1 MNGFSDIPDT
11 HPASPTLNHDV
22 SCCDEHNRQ
31 RIAIIGYACRLPGD
45 VSSPADLWE
54 LCTRKRSGWSP
65 IPKDRF
71 ASGAF
76 HHPNPSKVGAFNPSG
91 GYFLQDDISRFDAP
105 FFNITAQ
112 EAISMDP
119 QQRLL
124 LECSYEA
131 VESAGIPKE
140 SLAGRNVGVFVGGNF
155 ADYEL
160 HNVRDVETI
169 PMYQAT
175 GCAPSLQSNRISYY
189 FDFRGP
195 SFTVDTACS
204 SSLVALHAAVQSLR
218 SGESTEA
225 LVAGCRLNIVPDL
238 FVSMSMS
245 QLFNDEGRTYAFDNR
260 ATSGFA
266 RGEGAG
272 VVLLKSLDDA
282 IRDKDP
288 IRAVIVNSGVS
299 QDGRTQGI
307 TLPNGHAQEEL
318 IRRVYN
324 AAHIDPEDCGF
335 VEMHGTGTKVGDPI
349 EATAVHAALGHGRSP
364 RNPLYIGSVKSNVGH
379 LEGASGVISLI
390 KAAMML
396 DRDLLLPNA
405 DFKRAN
411 ENIPLTEWN
420 MKVVT
425 STRPW
430 PRGKRFISVSNYG
443 FGGTNAHV
451 VLEKAPLSL
460 NSPDSFSTDT
470 DDTTDNDPKHKL
482 IFISANDK
490 QSLVQRIKDFGIYFE
505 QRPEVFEK
513 LLFGNFAFTVGSKLS
528 HLSYRIALPACSLD
542 NLGIRLAQLKVNAPK
557 VLGDPKIGY
566 VFTGQGAQW
575 AQMGCA
581 LMEYPI
587 FKAVIQQADDYLRQL
602 RAEWSLEEEIKKD
615 LAESRIDSPELS
627 QPACTA
633 IQIALVTLLE
643 SWGIRPNYVVGHSSG
658 EIAASF
664 AARIYD
670 LHSAMA
676 LSYYRGQ
683 MTRLLKETHPS
694 LRGGMI
700 AVGAGASTVRPML
713 KMLRTGYATVACVN
727 SPTSVT
733 VSGDVSA
740 IEEFEHVLQTEQIF
754 NRRLRIDV
762 AYHSD
767 HMKRISDAYF
777 TSIAHIHP
785 KSTLQNDV
793 VFFSSV
799 LGCVAETSTLN
810 ASYWVQNLTS
820 PVLFPDALEQMCKQ
834 DGEIPNLLIEVGPHA
849 ALKGPISDTLKHLG
863 LTSAKIAYA
872 PTMVRKGNEVETLM
886 NTAAAAYVRG
896 ANLDPYAINFP
907 RTGAQNHSFLTDLPR
922 YPWQHHTRYWHE
934 ARIAKKHQ
942 MRDGERNDLLG
953 VMANYSNDM
962 EPTWRNILRL
972 DDMPWLRDHKM
983 QGMVVYPLAGYLAM
997 AIEAAARRAHQRNIT
1012 FAAFEFREVVVESAL
1027 VLTDD
1032 VDVEITISLR
1042 PYEEGTRGASD
1053 VWDEFK
1059 IHSWSSQRGWI
1070 NHCHGLV
1077 GVRNSLDGGASGT
1090 FGSGLKSR
1098 SHIQSRKS
1106 KILSSSANHVPDDRL
1121 YQVLTDLG
1129 ADYGPTF
1136 KGLENC
1142 YADSHHSHADLH
1154 IRDTTALMPK
1164 NFQSPLHVHPAFLDG
1179 LLHLVWPIL
1188 GHGRMALDTLYMP
1201 TLIKHAIISSDIPF
1215 AAGQHVRAFGT
1226 GSPNLP
1232 SPEPTHFD
1240 LFAVAE
1246 DSTADPLIM
1255 LDGLVMTPIRDGGIE
1270 VGSVIRKLCYKL
1282 EWQPW
1287 ENQSNASNGHAQPT
1301 KMSNGQA
1308 HEFTNGHSQF
1318 GVQNDQNGINGSKH
1332 NSSNGLNGHHQV
1344 NGSCSTHDDIQDLST
1359 EQTINSRVVILRF
1372 SRERENDPIA
1382 TEIAKDLGQS
1392 PSESLLVTESETQCT
1407 DSHVIILQSPD
1418 ASLRDATATEFEAI
1432 RRILLTAA
1440 NILWVYAN
1448 NSPDAQMTVGMTRS
1462 VRSET
1467 MAKIVTLGIHS
1478 EDPIIAASTVSTVM
1492 DAIWPT
1498 DGVAPCKESEF
1509 KSTDSSLL
1517 VLRAVEDISSN
1528 AFVHN
1533 ENSDISLSKQP
1544 FHQPGR
1550 RFKLKIAQPGSLDT
1564 IYFTDDDVAELADDS
1579 VEIEVQATGINFKD
1593 VVVSMGQLNQPYIG
1607 VECSGIVTS
1616 VGKKVTDIIQG
1627 QRVMAMPEGAY
1638 STYARCPSTSTAP
1651 IPDSMSIEEA
1661 ATIPIIFCTAYYG
1674 LFDLGHLSAG
1684 ERVLIHAGA
1693 GGVGQAAIQLAQ
1705 MAGADIFVTV
1715 GSHEKRSFLMEHY
1728 NVPEDRIL
1736 YSRDNSF
1743 GPAVRRATDNEGVD
1757 VVLNSL
1763 AGDLLRESWDCL
1775 APFGRFIEIGKADIT
1790 KNSRLEMS
1798 KFEHNVTFASID
1810 LTKVAKF
1817 RPKLMKRLLSD
1828 VCRLLSDG
1836 AIKPIYPITKYSISE
1851 VEAGFRAL
1859 QTGKNMGKSVV
1870 VPNTDDQVKAVSLKT
1885 SSSILRKDA
1894 TYIIIGGTGGLGRSM
1909 AKWMS
1914 TKGARN
1920 IVLVSR
1926 SGSINEKL
1934 EALIH
1939 ELAHHGTQV
1948 LVKVCDVSSRAN
1960 VERLVNVELTHLP
1973 PVRGVVHGAM
1983 VLRDMLFENMTLDD
1997 FQSVIACKVEGA
2009 WNLHH
2014 CLAQSPL
2021 DFFIALSSVSGVV
2034 GNRGQAAYSAANV
2047 FLDGFMEYRQSQGLP
2062 GKSINLAAV
2071 TEVGYLAE
2079 SDPSRQQE
2087 VEKNIGGATINES
2100 EVLALLALAITSDLN
2115 KCNQSQF
2122 VTGLEATDS
2131 LHSFWLHDSKFS
2143 SIREAVESAMNE
2155 LQKGGK
2161 ELPLRVAVQSAPTR
2175 ANAIHICYEAL
2186 ATKLAAVLGMAP
2198 EDMDVSTRVSSL
2210 GLDSLVAIEIR
2221 NWIAREADANV
2232 QVLELLSSESL
2243 IKLAELILAK
2253 SKLSIPE

>member
-1 MNGFSDIPDT
+1 MNGFSDIADT
-11 HPASPTLNHDV
+11 HAASTTLNHDV
-22 SCCDEHNRQ
+22 SCCHENNRP
-31 RIAIIGYACRLPGD
+31 RIAIIGYACRLPGA
-45 VSSPADLWE
+45 VSSPTDLWE

-71 ASGAF
+71 ASEAF
-76 HHPNPSKVGAFNPSG
+76 HHPNPSKVGSFNPGG
-91 GYFLQDDISRFDAP
+91 GYFLKDDISHFDAP

-112 EAISMDP
+112 EATSMDP

-131 VESAGIPKE
+131 IESAGIPKE
-140 SLAGRNVGVFVGGNF
+140 SLSGRNVGVFVGGNL

-245 QLFNDEGRTYAFDNR
+245 QLFNDEGKTYAFDNR

-266 RGEGAG
+266 RGEGAA
-272 VVLLKSLDDA
+272 VVLLKPLDDA

-307 TLPNGHAQEEL
+307 TSPNGRAQEEL

-324 AAHIDPEDCGF
+324 EAHIEPEDCGF

-364 RNPLYIGSVKSNVGH
+364 KNPLYIGSVKSNVGH
-379 LEGASGVISLI
+379 LEGASGVVSLI

-396 DRDLLLPNA
+396 DHDLLLPNA
-405 DFKRAN
+405 DFKKAN
-411 ENIPLTEWN
+411 VNIPLTEWN

-430 PRGKRFISVSNYG
+430 PRGKKFISVSNYG

-451 VLEKAPLSL
+451 VLEKAPLTL
-460 NSPDSFSTDT
+460 NLPDATSTDA
-470 DDTTDNDPKHKL
+470 DDNLHMYNDPKHKL

-490 QSLVQRIKDFGIYFE
+490 ESLQQRIKDFGIYFE

-528 HLSYRIALPACSLD
+528 HLSYRVALPASSLD
-542 NLGIRLAQLKVNAPK
+542 DLGIRLAQLKVNASK
-557 VLGDPKIGY
+557 VLGDPKVAY

-575 AQMGCA
+575 AQMGCT
-581 LMEYPI
+581 LMNEYPI
-587 FKAVIQQADDYLRQL
+587 FKAAIRQADDCLRQL
-602 RAEWSLEEEIKKD
+602 HAEWSLEEEIKKD
-615 LAESRIDSPELS
+615 LANSQIDTPELS
-627 QPACTA
+627 QPGCTA
-633 IQIALVTLLE
+633 IQIALVILLD

-664 AARIYD
+664 AAGAYD
-670 LHSAMA
+670 LQATMA

-700 AVGAGASTVRPML
+700 AVGAGARTVRPML
-713 KMLRTGYATVACVN
+713 KMLHAGYATVACVN
-727 SPTSVT
+727 SPASVT
-733 VSGDVSA
+733 VSGDIPA
-740 IEEFEHVLQTEQIF
+740 IEELESILQTRQIF
-754 NRRLRIDV
+754 NRRLKIDV

-767 HMKRISDAYF
+767 HMKKISEAYF
-777 TSIAHIHP
+777 TSIEHIQP
-785 KSTLQNDV
+785 NSALQNDV
-793 VFFSSV
+793 IFFSSV
-799 LGCVAETSTLN
+799 LGRVAEPSALN
-810 ASYWVQNLTS
+810 AAYWIQNLTS

-834 DGEIPNLLIEVGPHA
+834 DG
-849 ALKGPISDTLKHLG
+849 ALKGPIGDILKNLG
-863 LTSAKIAYA
+863 LTPARIAYA
-872 PTMVRKGNEVETLM
+872 PTIVRKENSVETLM

-934 ARIAKKHQ
+934 PRIVKKHQ
-942 MRDGERNDLLG
+942 MRDGQRNDVLG

-962 EPTWRNILRL
+962 EPTWRNIMRL

-983 QGMVVYPLAGYLAM
+983 QGMVVYPLSGYLAM
-997 AIEAAARRAHQRNIT
+997 ALEAAARRAHQRNIT

-1027 VLTDD
+1027 VLNDD
-1032 VDVEITISLR
+1032 IDVETTISLR
-1042 PYEEGTRGASD
+1042 PYDEGTRGASD

-1070 NHCHGLV
+1070 KHCHGLV
-1077 GVRNSLDGGASGT
+1077 GVRNSFYGDASGV
-1090 FGSGLKSR
+1090 FGSGLKNR
-1098 SHIQSRKS
+1098 SHIQNQKS
-1106 KILSSSANHVPDDRL
+1106 KILSCSTNHVPEGRL

-1142 YADSHHSHADLH
+1142 YADSNHSHAHLY
-1154 IRDTTALMPK
+1154 IRDTTSLMPK
-1164 NFQSPLHVHPAFLDG
+1164 NFQSPLFVHPAFLDG

-1188 GHGRMALDTLYMP
+1188 GHGRMTLETLYMP
-1201 TLIKHAIISSDIPF
+1201 TLIKHAIISSDISLTP
-1215 AAGQHVRAFGT
+1215 GQHVRAFGT
-1226 GSPNLP
+1226 GSPNMP

-1240 LFAVAE
+1240 LFAIAQN
-1246 DSTADPLIM
+1246 SAADTLIM
-1255 LDGLVMTPIRDGGIE
+1255 LDGLVMTPIRDAGIDPGGDM
-1270 VGSVIRKLCYKL
+1270 RKLCYKL
-1282 EWQPW
+1282 EWWPW
-1287 ENQSNASNGHAQPT
+1287 VKQGCASNGHAQPT
-1301 KMSNGQA
+1301 ALSNGKT
-1308 HEFTNGHSQF
+1308 HELKNGHFQSD
-1318 GVQNDQNGINGSKH
+1318 VQNDQNGVNGSSH
-1332 NSSNGLNGHHQV
+1332 SLTQGVNGHHQT
-1344 NGSCSTHDDIQDLST
+1344 NGFSSNHDRTKDTSTKQAIQN
-1359 EQTINSRVVILRF
+1359 ERVVIVRF
-1372 SRERENDPIA
+1372 TRQHEIGPIA
-1382 TEIAKDLGQS
+1382 TEVAKDLCQT
-1392 PSESLLVTESETQCT
+1392 PSETLLLTELETQCT
-1407 DSHVIILQSPD
+1407 DCHVIILQSPD
-1418 ASLRDATATEFEAI
+1418 TSLRDATATEFEAI
-1432 RRILLTAA
+1432 RRVLLTATKV
-1440 NILWVYAN
+1440 LWVYQN

-1467 MAKIVTLGIHS
+1467 MAKIVTLGLHN
-1478 EDPIIAASTVSTVM
+1478 EDPIIASHTISTAIE
-1492 DAIWPT
+1492 AIWPT
-1498 DGVAPCKESEF
+1498 DGVEPCKESEF
-1509 KSTDSSLL
+1509 KSTESQLL
-1517 VLRAVEDISSN
+1517 VLQAVEDIPSN

-1533 ENSDISLSKQP
+1533 ENSEMCLSVQP
-1544 FHQPGR
+1544 FHQSGR
-1550 RFKLKIAQPGSLDT
+1550 RFRLKIAQPGSLDT
-1564 IYFTDDDVAELADDS
+1564 IYFADDDVAELGDDS

-1616 VGKKVTDIIQG
+1616 VGKNVVDVLPG

-1638 STYARCPSTSTAP
+1638 STYARCLCTSVAT
-1651 IPDSMSIEEA
+1651 IPESMTIEEA
-1661 ATIPIIFCTAYYG
+1661 ATIPIVFCTAYYG
-1674 LFDLGHLSAG
+1674 LFDLGRLSAG

-1705 MAGADIFVTV
+1705 MVGADIYVTV
-1715 GSHEKRSFLMEHY
+1715 GSHDKRSFLIQRY
-1728 NVPEDRIL
+1728 NIPEDRIL

-1743 GPAVRRATDNEGVD
+1743 GPAVRRATGNEGVD

-1790 KNSRLEMS
+1790 KNSRLEML
-1798 KFEHNVTFASID
+1798 KFEHNVTFASVD

-1817 RPKLMKRLLSD
+1817 RPKLMKRLLND
-1828 VCRLLSDG
+1828 VCRLLG
-1836 AIKPIYPITKYSISE
+1836 ENTIKPIYPITKYAISE
-1851 VEAGFRAL
+1851 VEAGLRAL

-1870 VPNTDDQVKAVSLKT
+1870 VPNAHDQVKAVSLKT
-1885 SSSILRKDA
+1885 SVNLLQKNA
-1894 TYIIIGGTGGLGRSM
+1894 TYLITGGTGGLGRSM

-1926 SGSINEKL
+1926 SGFVNDKL
-1934 EALIH
+1934 EALIR
-1939 ELAHHGTQV
+1939 ELASEGTQV
-1948 LVKVCDVSSRAN
+1948 LVKACDVSSRAD
-1960 VERLVNVELTHLP
+1960 VEGLLNGELTHLP

-1983 VLRDMLFENMTLDD
+1983 VLRDILFENMTLED
-1997 FQSVIACKVEGA
+1997 FQSVSACKVEGA

-2014 CLAQSPL
+2014 SLAQSPL
-2021 DFFIALSSVSGVV
+2021 DFFITLSSIAGVV

-2047 FLDGFMEYRQSQGLP
+2047 FLDGFMQYRQSQGLP
-2062 GKSINLAAV
+2062 GKSIDLAAV
-2071 TEVGYLAE
+2071 TEVGYLAD

-2087 VEKNIGGATINES
+2087 VVKNIGGATINES

-2115 KCNQSQF
+2115 KSTQSQF

-2131 LHSFWLHDSKFS
+2131 LDSFWLHDSKFS
-2143 SIREAVESAMNE
+2143 NIRERIESTMNE
-2155 LQKGGK
+2155 SQKDGK

-2175 ANAIHICYEAL
+2175 ADAIHICYEAL
-2186 ATKLAAVLGMAP
+2186 AAKLAIVLSMAP
-2198 EDMDVSTRVSSL
+2198 EDMDISTRVSSL

-2221 NWIAREADANV
+2221 NWIAREVDANV

-2243 IKLAELILAK
+2243 TKLSELILAK
-2253 SKLSIPE
+2253 SKLSVPN